1 MLRANS
7 AKIAWDPKK
16 HWHVEIHVGAEV
28 IKRPFPKLAQ
38 GAVDEELRNQAVAT
52 AKDEGYELDPALVE
66 IAK

>member
-28 IKRPFPKLAQ
+28 IKRPFPKLGQSA
-38 GAVDEELRNQAVAT
+38 ADEELRNQAVAT
-52 AKDEGYELDPALVE
+52 AKDEGYELDPALVV